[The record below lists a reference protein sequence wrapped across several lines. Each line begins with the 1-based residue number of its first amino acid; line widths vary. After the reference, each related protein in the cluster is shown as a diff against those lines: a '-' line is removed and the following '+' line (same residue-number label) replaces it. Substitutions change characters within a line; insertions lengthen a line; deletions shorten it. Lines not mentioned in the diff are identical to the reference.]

1 MAGFMRRWRRPV
13 DGEGGMRTKVYRVK
27 LSDAEHA
34 RLLVLTRQGRAPART
49 VLRAHILL
57 RANEDAFDD
66 ATAAALHTSVNTVQ
80 RVRRRFADAAPADRL
95 DHALYD
101 RPRPG
106 SSPKLDASGEAQL
119 IALACS
125 KPPEGRAV
133 WTMQLLADKLIEL
146 HVIDAI
152 SDESVR
158 RTLGKK
164 PAQALARRPLV
175 YRPGGRGLRGAHGGR
190 AGAVRRGDG
199 NT

>member
-1 MAGFMRRWRRPV
+1 
-13 DGEGGMRTKVYRVK
+13 MRTKQYRVE
-27 LSDAEHA
+27 LSEAEHA
-34 RLLVLTRQGRAPART
+34 RLLLLTRQGRAPART

-57 RANEDAFDD
+57 RAGEDAFDD
-66 ATAAALHTSVNTVQ
+66 DTAAALHTSVNTVQ
-80 RVRRRFADAAPADRL
+80 RVRRRFAEAEPADRL
-95 DHALYD
+95 DRALYD

-106 SSPKLDASGEAQL
+106 GTPKLDAKGEAQL

-133 WTMQLLADKLIEL
+133 WTLQMLADKLVEL

-164 PAQALARRPLV
+164 PAQAVAGRPLV
-175 YRPGGRGLRGAHGGR
+175 HRTGGRGLRRPHGGR
-190 AGAVRRGDG
+190 AGPLRRGGDRP
-199 NT
+199 

>member
-1 MAGFMRRWRRPV
+1 
-13 DGEGGMRTKVYRVK
+13 MRTKQYRVD
-27 LSDAEHA
+27 LSEEERA
-34 RLLVLTRQGRAPART
+34 RLLLLTRQGRAPART

-57 RANEDAFDD
+57 RASEDAFDD
-66 ATAAALHTSVNTVQ
+66 ETAATLHTSVNTVQ
-80 RVRRRFADAAPADRL
+80 RVRRRFAEVEPGERL

-106 SSPKLDASGEAQL
+106 GTPKLDAKGEAQL

-133 WTMQLLADKLIEL
+133 WTMQLLADKLVEL

-164 PAQALARRPLV
+164 SAQALARRPLV
-175 YRPGGRGLRGAHGGR
+175 HRAGGGGLRRADGGR
-190 AGAVRRGDG
+190 AGPLRRGGDG
-199 NT
+199 A

>member
-1 MAGFMRRWRRPV
+1 
-13 DGEGGMRTKVYRVK
+13 MRTKQYRVE
-27 LSDAEHA
+27 LTDQEHA
-34 RLLVLTRQGRAPART
+34 RLLLLTRQGRAPVRT

-57 RANEDAFDD
+57 RASEDAFDD

-80 RVRRRFADAAPADRL
+80 RVRRRFAETEPADRL
-95 DHALYD
+95 DRALYD

-106 SSPKLDASGEAQL
+106 GTPKLDAKGEATL

-125 KPPEGRAV
+125 KPPEGRTV
-133 WTMQLLADKLIEL
+133 WTLQLLADKLVEL

-164 PAQALARRPLV
+164 PAQALAGRPLV
-175 YRPGGRGLRGAHGGR
+175 HRTGGRGLRGTHGGR
-190 AGAVRRGDG
+190 AGPLRRGGDRP
-199 NT
+199 

>member
-1 MAGFMRRWRRPV
+1 MRRPV
-13 DGEGGMRTKVYRVK
+13 IPADGEDRMRTKQYRVD
-27 LSDAEHA
+27 LSEEERA
-34 RLLVLTRQGRAPART
+34 RPLLLTRQGRAPART

-57 RANEDAFDD
+57 RASEDAFDD
-66 ATAAALHTSVNTVQ
+66 DTAAALHTSVNTVQ
-80 RVRRRFADAAPADRL
+80 RVRRRFAEAGGEDRL
-95 DHALYD
+95 DRARYD

-106 SSPKLDASGEAQL
+106 GTPKLDAKGEATL

-133 WTMQLLADKLIEL
+133 WTMQLLADELIEL

-164 PAQALARRPLV
+164 PAQAVAGRPLV
-175 YRPGGRGLRGAHGGR
+175 HRAGGRGLRRAHGGR
-190 AGAVRRGDG
+190 AGPLRRGGDG
-199 NT
+199 T